1 MKKINIVKKNLDFER
16 IIKNSKPYK
25 FKDYIIYLET
35 KTNNVYKFG
44 ISVGKK
50 VGKAYLRNRI
60 KRQIKTIIDKN
71 KYENGFNCIIIVGK
85 KIIERSYDEMAEN
98 LQTALKHLN
107 IIKENQ
113 E

>member
-25 FKDYIIYLET
+25 FRDYIIYLDN
-35 KTNNVYKFG
+35 KTNNLNKFG